1 MATPQSFDNHT
12 KLVPAYHGFVFP
24 VFAINWFWSVYRL
37 FSAPG
42 IDSAI
47 AMLVASALIG
57 LALYARL
64 FALRVQDRVI
74 RLEMR
79 LRLARCLPA
88 ASQPDVDRFTTG
100 QLIALRFASDE
111 ELPALAVRVLQ
122 EDLHD
127 RREIK
132 KQIRNWQADH
142 HRA

>member
-1 MATPQSFDNHT
+1 MSSSQSFDNHT

-24 VFAINWFWSVYRL
+24 VLAINWFWSWYRL
-37 FSAPG
+37 WSAPG
-42 IDSAI
+42 IDPVI
-47 AMLVASALIG
+47 GVLVASALIG

-88 ASQPDVDRFTTG
+88 AAQPDVDRFTMS

-111 ELPALAVRVLQ
+111 ELPELAARVL
-122 EDLHD
+122 EENLHD

-132 KQIRNWQADH
+132 KRIRNWQADH